1 MIAFSCLGLANSSS
15 NVKWRK
21 QNKKSNCDV
30 YQGSWLYDES
40 YPIYDSS
47 ACPFI
52 RKEFDCIKY
61 GRSDQLYLHY
71 RWQPTACD
79 LPRFDGQKF
88 LESFQGKK
96 IMFIGD
102 SLSLNQFESLLCLL
116 HAADY
121 EVSIMLFHSLLL
133 VDIEQ
138 EDMGRVLKLD
148 SLKDGNIWKDMDVL
162 VFNTWHWWYRRGP
175 KQPWDFVQ
183 VGDTILK
190 DMDRMVAFHK
200 ALTTWAKWV
209 DSDVDTRVFY
219 EELAQGIALKHEEK
233 TTHLHFY
240 FHDIVGGKNST
251 VVRIAGPPNSS
262 IGNFG
267 NTMMMDDPLTEGP
280 QITSKM
286 IGKAQGLYAM
296 AAQNDLSLLM
306 VVNYVFTEGIYKEA
320 ALAFLGGT
328 TSLMI

>member
-79 LPRFDGQKF
+79 LPREEKNN
-88 LESFQGKK
+88 SFPTV
-96 IMFIGD
+96 I
-102 SLSLNQFESLLCLL
+102 FE
-116 HAADY
+116 DY

-209 DSDVDTRVFY
+209 DSDVDTSKTHVIF
-219 EELAQGIALKHEEK
+219 QGISPSHYNGTAWNEPEVTNCSKETQPISGSNYSSGLPLALYVVEDVLSRIKKPVHLLNI
-233 TTHLHFY
+233 TTLSQLRKDAHPSSYNGFKAMDCTHWC
-240 FHDIVGGKNST
+240 
-251 VVRIAGPPNSS
+251 IAGLPDTWNE
-262 IGNFG
+262 
-267 NTMMMDDPLTEGP
+267 LLY
-280 QITSKM
+280 
-286 IGKAQGLYAM
+286 KAVINQ
-296 AAQNDLSLLM
+296 
-306 VVNYVFTEGIYKEA
+306 
-320 ALAFLGGT
+320 
-328 TSLMI
+328 